1 MAIEDAPL
9 PQQMRWAAEV
19 AKVAGQRDQ
28 LDPNWWTWAAHVFV
42 RRADEWEAEDR
53 AAAERDVLV
62 QEVARQVWTE
72 RELWVRGDG
81 RHGGFDPL
89 CTSVQWAFHVA
100 RRLVDS
106 GLIADGW
113 TKDGAK

>member
-9 PQQMRWAAEV
+9 PEQMRWAAEV

-53 AAAERDVLV
+53 AAAERDAMVDRLC
-62 QEVARQVWTE
+62 ARMGELNGGFYPMATDAW
-72 RELWVRGDG
+72 REL
-81 RHGGFDPL
+81 
-89 CTSVQWAFHVA
+89 A
-100 RRLVDS
+100 RR
-106 GLIADGW
+106 LIADGW